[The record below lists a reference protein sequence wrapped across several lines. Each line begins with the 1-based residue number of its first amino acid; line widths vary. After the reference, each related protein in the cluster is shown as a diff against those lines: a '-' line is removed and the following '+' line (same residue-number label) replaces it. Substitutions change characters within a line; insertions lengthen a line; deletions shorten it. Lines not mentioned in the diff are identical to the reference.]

1 MTKSVLWNFA
11 IIPILSFLNNPK
23 DLDLSYKMDIDLWD
37 YFGRIKLCLIIEE
50 IQYLFPVSMPYH
62 KNQIYMANYHT
73 KSVCAANDHFPVSMP
88 YRVAPCHPLQN
99 SLTFPWH
106 FTVFHILWQIQKK
119 FFILYFN
126 GVKCITSNLGLLLKE
141 RICSPREQILSF
153 KSSPQCGWRWA

>member
-1 MTKSVLWNFA
+1 MKFCYNTNFTLPKQSQRSRSVLQDGYWSLGLFW
-11 IIPILSFLNNPK
+11 K
-23 DLDLSYKMDIDLWD
+23 DKTLSYN
-37 YFGRIKLCLIIEE
+37 RRN
-50 IQYLFPVSMPYH
+50 QYLFPVSMPFH
-62 KNQIYMANYHT
+62 KNQICMANYHT

-106 FTVFHILWQIQKK
+106 FTVFHILWQIKKK